1 MKNWAQLDQEYLM
14 HTYQRYPLTIQRA
27 RGNYLYDE
35 NGDAY
40 LDLFTGL
47 AVNTLG
53 HGHPHILNT
62 LHEQAEQFLHLS
74 NLFPNPPAIRL
85 AQQLVEHTVKKG
97 KVFFANSGAES
108 SDAAIKLIFKWAQK
122 QQPKRAG
129 IIVVTNSFHGRTLG
143 AMQLTRQ
150 PSVQQNYPQLNWP
163 VYEVEPERSEQV
175 LEICAQYRPA
185 AILVEPILGSGGVIP
200 LSTPYLQSLQ
210 QIARDHN
217 MLFCLDEIQT
227 GMGRTGTLFAYQGQ
241 GLSLDPDCI
250 LFAKGIGGGLP
261 LGGIIAKEDVAT
273 SFQPGDHGSTF
284 APSPL
289 SAALGNAV
297 FEVLYQEK
305 LLEQGKEAS
314 DYLWQRLTE
323 IQQAFPELIE
333 RITGRGMMIGI
344 HTRLSPEQ
352 TLKIQKQLLD
362 QHFLVNI
369 TAQKVIRLLP
379 PLTLTKEE
387 IDSFVQTLQHLFQEQ
402 PLTERI

>member
-27 RGNYLYDE
+27 KGNYLYDE

>member
-14 HTYQRYPLTIQRA
+14 HTYQRYPITIQRA
-27 RGNYLYDE
+27 KGNYLYDE
-35 NGDAY
+35 KGTAY

-53 HGHPHILNT
+53 HGHPHILKT

-74 NLFPNPPAIRL
+74 NLFPNPPAIQL
-85 AQQLVEHTVKKG
+85 AQRLVEHTVGEG
-97 KVFFANSGAES
+97 KVFFANSGAEA

-150 PSVQQNYPQLNWP
+150 PSVRQDYPQFDWP
-163 VYEVEPERSEQV
+163 VYEVAPEQIEQV
-175 LEICAQYRPA
+175 HEICAQHRPA

-200 LSTPYLQSLQ
+200 LSPAYLQALQ
-210 QIARDHN
+210 QTARDHH

-227 GMGRTGTLFAYQGQ
+227 GMGRTGTLFAYQG
-241 GLSLDPDCI
+241 LSLDPDCI
-250 LFAKGIGGGLP
+250 LFAKGVGGGLP
-261 LGGIIAKEDVAT
+261 LGGVIAKKNVAT

-305 LLEQGKEAS
+305 LLAQGKKAS
-314 DYLWQRLTE
+314 DYLWEQLSK
-323 IQQAFPELIE
+323 IHQAFPKLIE

-344 HTRLSPEQ
+344 HTRLSPDE
-352 TLKIQKQLLD
+352 TGAIQKQLLE
-362 QHFLVNI
+362 QQFLVNI

-387 IDSFVQTLQHLFQEQ
+387 IDSFVQTLHRRFQEQ
-402 PLTERI
+402 PTTERI